1 MSLPDFDTR
10 KAMSPLELDDLYR
23 TELEA
28 ILATVEPAKAAR
40 YRAMIG
46 GKIMSLERIK
56 SPYMRADQANRDMME
71 SFKEL
76 TALLTQF
83 KEVTSNEKI

>member
-1 MSLPDFDTR
+1 MSLPSFDIM

-28 ILATVEPAKAAR
+28 ILATVEPARAAR

-46 GKIMSLERIK
+46 GKIMRLERIK
-56 SPYMRADQANRDMME
+56 NPYMRADQANRDMME

-76 TALLTQF
+76 TALLNQF